1 MKEAGGGGRGAR
13 ERVASDAAL
22 RDRTLAEYL
31 RLVGSKAPAPGAG
44 SVAALVAALAA
55 GLNEKVAR
63 KAKDPSARRLAV
75 TMAKARE
82 RLLKLVDE
90 DARSFAAV
98 MAVWKG
104 QPAARQRALKAAT
117 RIPLSVCEDSA
128 MIGDVSAR
136 LTQVVRGAIRSDAAA
151 AQRLASASLAA
162 ARLMAEANLT
172 LIDDAAFTRASR
184 EALEQWQPA
193 DEV

>member
-1 MKEAGGGGRGAR
+1 MTSPADVATTTRLIERTVNAYVKAVGAK
-13 ERVASDAAL
+13 SP
-22 RDRTLAEYL
+22 T
-31 RLVGSKAPAPGAG
+31 PGAG

-104 QPAARQRALKAAT
+104 QPVARQRALKAAT
-117 RIPLSVCEDSA
+117 RIPLTVCEDSA

-136 LTQVVRGAIRSDAAA
+136 LMQVVRGAIRSDAAA
-151 AQRLASASLAA
+151 AQRLAYAALEA

-193 DEV
+193 DEA

>member
-1 MKEAGGGGRGAR
+1 MRKQKPLHTHPPIHP
-13 ERVASDAAL
+13 STHPL
-22 RDRTLAEYL
+22 RDLTLVAYTTA
-31 RLVGSKAPAPGAG
+31 VAAKSPTPGAG

-63 KAKDPSARRLAV
+63 KAKDPAARRLAA
-75 TMAKARE
+75 TMAKTRE

-90 DARSFAAV
+90 DANSFAAV

-117 RIPLSVCEDSA
+117 RIPLTVCEDGA

-136 LTQVVRGAIRSDAAA
+136 LMQLARGAIRSDAAA
-151 AQRLASASLAA
+151 AQRLACAALDA
-162 ARLMAEANLT
+162 ARLMVEANLT
-172 LIDDAAFTRASR
+172 LIDDAAFMRTTR
-184 EALEQWQPA
+184 EALQRWQA
-193 DEV
+193 TDES